1 MVKIIGFVQFYNTGK
16 YSGPTLRLPMAV
28 QILEIS
34 HAKSSRFHP
43 DIFRKGWDFFL
54 SEALVGDLVTDNVT
68 QG

>member
-1 MVKIIGFVQFYNTGK
+1 MLNTGK
-16 YSGPTLRLPMAV
+16 CNGPTLRLPMGV

-34 HAKSSRFHP
+34 HAKSSRFDP
-43 DIFRKGWDFFL
+43 DIFRKGWEFFL